1 MDGRQHQYHQ
11 CKYGET
17 EFTLPLFI
25 PISISHKKP
34 LLLYAQ
40 DTQKKADNLPMNLYV
55 IFYHIKV
62 KRCYRLYI
70 ICYFINI

>member
-40 DTQKKADNLPMNLYV
+40 DTQKAGESTPP
-55 IFYHIKV
+55 IKL
-62 KRCYRLYI
+62 K
-70 ICYFINI
+70 FNF